1 MKTLPGKSNT
11 KENSKVSKDRAKLIA
26 ILIKIKQPT
35 EGSDIWLLISLKT
48 VVFKVWCLSKSPGE
62 LTEMTETQ
70 NCFIGKEWVSA
81 SSPHS
86 PAMVSKP
93 GWSELSGK
101 FWKTRTT
108 PPQTSPLDIL
118 WIYMHFSTSWVVQ
131 LFMRSGS
138 GYFEIF
144 LKIFFFYS
152 AWIHLRYLSFLAC
165 MLVT

>member
-11 KENSKVSKDRAKLIA
+11 KENSKVSKDGAKSIA

-62 LTEMTETQ
+62 LTEMTEAQ

-93 GWSELSGK
+93 G
-101 FWKTRTT
+101 
-108 PPQTSPLDIL
+108 
-118 WIYMHFSTSWVVQ
+118 
-131 LFMRSGS
+131 
-138 GYFEIF
+138 
-144 LKIFFFYS
+144 
-152 AWIHLRYLSFLAC
+152 
-165 MLVT
+165 